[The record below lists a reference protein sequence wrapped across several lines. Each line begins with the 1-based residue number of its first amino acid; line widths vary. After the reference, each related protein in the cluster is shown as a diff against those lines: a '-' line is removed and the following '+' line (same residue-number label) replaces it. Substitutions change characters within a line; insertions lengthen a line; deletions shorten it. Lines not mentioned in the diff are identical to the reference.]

1 MSKGN
6 AALVTALALVAA
18 LGGLLFG
25 YDTAVI
31 SGAVNAIDVNFI
43 DPRHL
48 SEGWKNW
55 LSGFAIGCALLGCVV
70 GAAAA
75 GPLSTRI
82 GRRGGLLIAGL
93 LFIVSSLGSAF
104 PEFIWSAFGASGPN
118 ALYAFIGYRLLGGM
132 AIGMASVLSPMYIA
146 EIAPPASRGLFVTF
160 QQIAIVLGI
169 NLVYYVNWLIQ
180 SHGSH
185 EWLMSAGWRY
195 MLASA
200 AIPAFLLFVGMLFVP
215 DTPRYLVLKGRD
227 DEALSLLRRL
237 AGDAADATLREIEGT
252 LVERNEKLFA
262 FGGLVLFVG
271 IMLSIF
277 QQFVGINAVLYY
289 APLMFENMGAPTNSA
304 FLQAVIVG
312 AANTVFTLV
321 AFLTVDRLGR
331 KPLLV
336 IGAVIMAAAMLS
348 LGTLF
353 ALHAVGFWAVV
364 AVVVYIAGFAL
375 SWGPVVWVL
384 LAEIFPNSIRGK
396 AMSIAVAAQW
406 ISNFLV
412 TQTFKMMDGS
422 SALNAMF
429 NHGFAYWIYGGMSV
443 LAALFV
449 LRYVPETKGR
459 SLESIQS
466 LWRTAPAVTK

>member
-1 MSKGN
+1 
-6 AALVTALALVAA
+6 
-18 LGGLLFG
+18 
-25 YDTAVI
+25 
-31 SGAVNAIDVNFI
+31 
-43 DPRHL
+43 
-48 SEGWKNW
+48 
-55 LSGFAIGCALLGCVV
+55 
-70 GAAAA
+70 
-75 GPLSTRI
+75 
-82 GRRGGLLIAGL
+82 
-93 LFIVSSLGSAF
+93 
-104 PEFIWSAFGASGPN
+104 
-118 ALYAFIGYRLLGGM
+118 
-132 AIGMASVLSPMYIA
+132 
-146 EIAPPASRGLFVTF
+146 VTF

-180 SHGSH
+180 SYGSH
-185 EWLMSAGWRY
+185 EWLMSTGWRY

-215 DTPRYLVLKGRD
+215 DTPRYLVLKGQHD
-227 DEALSLLRRL
+227 KALGLLRRL
-237 AGDAADATLREIEGT
+237 AGDRADATLREIEGT
-252 LVERNEKLFA
+252 LVEQNERLFA

-271 IMLSIF
+271 ILLSIF

-289 APLMFENMGAPTNSA
+289 APLMFENMGASTNSA

-336 IGAVIMAAAMLS
+336 IGAVIMAVAMLV

-353 ALHAVGFWAVV
+353 ALHAVGLWAVV

-396 AMSIAVAAQW
+396 AMSVAVAAQW

-459 SLESIQS
+459 SLESIQN
-466 LWRTAPAVTK
+466 LWRAGPAK